1 MQGHAFFFS
10 FQIIFCLMMV
20 ISLRIPIVFL
30 LLPLLSSATQQW
42 TDGACGNCICSRKR
56 GNYEMEYAV
65 NCTGKDIKT
74 LPDNLPRNIHRLDL
88 SFNSLGSS
96 SLKNL
101 ELYGKDLMSLSLASN
116 NVTIINTDI
125 LSSLRHLEEL
135 DLTGNVLDY
144 IDDRLFFALNLRK
157 LSGISA
163 KMFHRSAFWKLV
175 SLEDLSVIF
184 EQEMIDENIF
194 KNLQVFHL
202 DVTFRYAKEIP
213 ISLFHFGTNTLTRLT
228 IDGPLLSSLPN
239 GIFDGLTVL
248 KTLTIRGGNI
258 RWLSNSLFYRPSA
271 TSMPLHLNKISIIGV
286 KSIPRDLFK
295 GQLSLKFTTLKNIED
310 IPPLDLPIQLDNL
323 DMSGSNVFRV
333 SPDVFMKLTNLREL
347 NLSNSSLTSLESE
360 SFIGLSSLSDLD
372 LSRNKIVTLPEK
384 LFEACRYTLDFLD
397 LSYNQIPRIQ
407 PFYFNMLKSL
417 RVLDL
422 SHNKIQLIHA
432 KAFEKL
438 NMLTD
443 LKCRG
448 NLISTLPD
456 TLFSNVLS
464 IQVIELGKNNISR
477 IASTLFDNLYQ
488 LSSLNLE
495 SNPLHCDCSV
505 HLLRVKYRYLQ
516 IQGVCKTPEEYYAY
530 QVSKLKRD
538 ESCYNIEEGSS
549 SVSLFSS
556 IQVTTDSQKTSFK
569 QTINPTLAMISVSTK
584 LVDVLASNTSNDN
597 LSGNSHTIEHYDVT
611 EEHPTSVYVNRSL
624 LAKQQ
629 TTIWHGTGF
638 IVLYVCVGILGT
650 VIIITTAIGCSNVCK
665 DLRRRGTY
673 ILPPP

>member
-1 MQGHAFFFS
+1 
-10 FQIIFCLMMV
+10 MMV
-20 ISLRIPIVFL
+20 FSIRIQILLL
-30 LLPLLSSATQQW
+30 LLPLFSSATKQW
-42 TDGACGNCICSRKR
+42 TDGACGRCICSRQQ
-56 GNYEMEYAV
+56 GNYEMEYVV
-65 NCTGKDIKT
+65 NCTRKDIQN

-88 SFNSLGSS
+88 SFNSLGNS

-101 ELYGKDLMSLSLASN
+101 ELYSNDLMSLSIASN

-135 DLTGNVLDY
+135 DLTGNLLDY
-144 IDDRLFFALNLRK
+144 IDDRLFVALNLRK

-163 KMFHRSAFWKLV
+163 KMFHHSAFWKLV

-184 EQEMIDENIF
+184 EQDLIDENIF

-202 DVTFRYAKEIP
+202 DVTFRHAKKIP
-213 ISLFHFGTNTLTRLT
+213 VLLFHFGMNTLTRLT
-228 IDGPLLSSLPN
+228 IDGPFLTSLPN

-258 RWLSNSLFYRPSA
+258 RWLSNSLLYRPSA

-286 KSIPRDLFK
+286 KSIQRDIFK
-295 GQLSLKFTTLKNIED
+295 GQLSLKFATLQNIED
-310 IPPLDLPIQLDNL
+310 IPPLDLPVQLDNL

-333 SPDVFMKLTNLREL
+333 SPDIFMNLNNLREL
-347 NLSNSSLTSLESE
+347 NLSNSSLSSLESE

-372 LSRNKIVTLPEK
+372 LSRNKIVTLPDK
-384 LFEACRYTLDFLD
+384 LFEACRYTLDYLD
-397 LSYNQIPRIQ
+397 LSYNQITRIL
-407 PFYFNMLKSL
+407 PSYFNMLKSL

-456 TLFSNVLS
+456 TLFSKLLS

-488 LSSLNLE
+488 LSILNLE
-495 SNPLHCDCSV
+495 SNPLHCDCSIR
-505 HLLRVKYRYLQ
+505 LIRMTYRYLQ
-516 IQGVCKTPEEYYAY
+516 IQGVCKSPEEYYEY

-538 ESCYNIEEGSS
+538 ESCFNILEGFS

-556 IQVTTDSQKTSFK
+556 IIDVHQINLK
-569 QTINPTLAMISVSTK
+569 QTINPTQAMPSISSK
-584 LVDVLASNTSNDN
+584 MFDVLASNTLNDS
-597 LSGNSHTIEHYDVT
+597 LFGISHSIERYDSFTNVIQIQ
-611 EEHPTSVYVNRSL
+611 PTSVYFNRSM
-624 LAKQQ
+624 LAEQQ
-629 TTIWHGTGF
+629 STIWHSIGF
-638 IVLYVCVGILGT
+638 IILYVCVGILCT
-650 VIIITTAIGCSNVCK
+650 VIIITTAIGCRNVCK

>member
-1 MQGHAFFFS
+1 
-10 FQIIFCLMMV
+10 MMMLSV
-20 ISLRIPIVFL
+20 RILVVFL

-42 TDGACGNCICSRKR
+42 TDGVCGICICSKQQ
-56 GNYEMEYAV
+56 GNYEMEYVV
-65 NCTGKDIKT
+65 NCTRKDIKT

-96 SLKNL
+96 SLQNL
-101 ELYGKDLMSLSLASN
+101 ELYGDDLISLSLESN

-144 IDDRLFFALNLRK
+144 IDDRLFIALNLRK

-213 ISLFHFGTNTLTRLT
+213 VSLFQFGTNTLTRLT

-248 KTLTIRGGNI
+248 KTLIIRGGNI

-295 GQLSLKFTTLKNIED
+295 GQLSLKFAILQNIED
-310 IPPLDLPIQLDNL
+310 IPPLDLPVQLDNL

-347 NLSNSSLTSLESE
+347 NLSNSSLSSLESE

-372 LSRNKIVTLPEK
+372 LSRNKILTLPEK
-384 LFEACRYTLDFLD
+384 IFEACRYTLDFLD

-407 PFYFNMLKSL
+407 QFYFNMLKSL

-422 SHNKIQLIHA
+422 SHNKIQSIHA

-448 NLISTLPD
+448 NMISTLPD
-456 TLFSNVLS
+456 TLFSNILS

-505 HLLRVKYRYLQ
+505 KLIRMTYRYLQ
-516 IQGVCKTPEEYYAY
+516 IQGVCNTPKEYHEY
-530 QVSKLKRD
+530 QLSKLERD
-538 ESCYNIEEGSS
+538 ESCYIIEEESS
-549 SVSLFSS
+549 SVGLFSS
-556 IQVTTDSQKTSFK
+556 IHDTKYVHQINFE
-569 QTINPTLAMISVSTK
+569 QTIIPTQAMTSTTSK
-584 LVDVLASNTSNDN
+584 KVDVLASKTSNDS
-597 LSGNSHTIEHYDVT
+597 LSGISNNIEHNDVI
-611 EEHPTSVYVNRSL
+611 EIEPTSVYVNRSM
-624 LAKQQ
+624 LAEQQ
-629 TTIWHGTGF
+629 STIWHSTGF

-650 VIIITTAIGCSNVCK
+650 VIIITTAIGCRNVCK